1 VTRVRLAGQR
11 TFRSLHTRNYRLF
24 FFSQLISLSGT
35 WMQTTAQSWLV
46 LELTGQATA
55 GSALG
60 LMVALQFLPML
71 LFGVWGGVIADRLDK
86 RRTLIW
92 TQSSAAVLAVALWLI
107 VLTGVTQL
115 WMIYVLAF
123 LLGCVTV
130 FDNPARQAFVI
141 EMVGPDDVANAVG
154 LNSAVFNSAR
164 LVGPAIAGILIH
176 AIGISPAFLLNAI
189 SFVPVIS
196 ALAAMRTRELAR
208 LNPVPRSKG
217 QIREGLRYVWHT
229 PVLRSTLLLVTV
241 VATFGFNQI
250 IVLPLLARYVF
261 GGGAGLYGAL
271 FAALAAGGLIGG
283 LGAAA
288 RGQPTRSM
296 LIGSAAGFSVLAMV
310 VALAP
315 NAVVAMIC
323 LVPMGVFSMTF
334 IATANSTLQLS
345 ARHEMRGRVM
355 ALYALVFLGST
366 PLGGP
371 LIGWISQQWGARSGL
386 FVGGAVSL
394 VAAAAAAWSARRQRR
409 RQRAE
414 READEIVSLPSF
426 EAALEEARA

>member
-1 VTRVRLAGQR
+1 MTRVRLAGQR
-11 TFRSLHTRNYRLF
+11 TFHSLHVRNYRLF

-46 LELTGQATA
+46 LDLTGRATA

-92 TQSSAAVLAVALWLI
+92 TQSSAAVLAVTLFLI
-107 VLTGVTQL
+107 VLTGITQL

-164 LVGPAIAGILIH
+164 LVGPALAGILIH
-176 AIGISPAFLLNAI
+176 AIGISPSFLLNAI

-196 ALAAMRTRELAR
+196 ALAAMRTSELAR
-208 LNPVPRSKG
+208 LKPVPRSKG

-271 FAALAAGGLIGG
+271 FATLAAGGLIGG

-288 RGQPTRSM
+288 RGRPTRSM
-296 LIGSAAGFSVLAMV
+296 LIGSAVGFSVLAMLV
-310 VALAP
+310 SLAP
-315 NAVVAMIC
+315 NAVVAMIG
-323 LVPMGVFSMTF
+323 LVPMGVCSMTF

-345 ARHEMRGRVM
+345 SRHEMRGRVM

-394 VAAAAAAWSARRQRR
+394 VAAVAAALSVWRQQR
-409 RQRAE
+409 RAE
-414 READEIVSLPSF
+414 READDVVSLPSF
-426 EAALEEARA
+426 DAALEEATA

>member
-1 VTRVRLAGQR
+1 
-11 TFRSLHTRNYRLF
+11 
-24 FFSQLISLSGT
+24 
-35 WMQTTAQSWLV
+35 MQTTAQSWLV
-46 LELTGQATA
+46 LDLTGRATA

-92 TQSSAAVLAVALWLI
+92 TQSAAAVLAVALFLI

-130 FDNPARQAFVI
+130 FDNPARQAVVI

-154 LNSAVFNSAR
+154 LNSAVFNGAR
-164 LVGPAIAGILIH
+164 LMGPALAGVLIH
-176 AIGISPAFLLNAI
+176 AIGISPPILLNAI
-189 SFVPVIS
+189 SFIPVIS
-196 ALAAMRTRELAR
+196 ALAAMRTTELSR
-208 LNPVPRSKG
+208 MTPVPRSKG
-217 QIREGLRYVWHT
+217 QVREGLRYVWRT
-229 PVLRSTLLLVTV
+229 PVLRSTVLLVTV

-261 GGGAGLYGAL
+261 GGGPGLYGAM
-271 FAALAAGGLIGG
+271 FAALAAGGFIGG
-283 LGAAA
+283 LAAAA
-288 RGQPTRSM
+288 RARPSRAM
-296 LIGSAAGFSVLAMV
+296 LIGSGVGFSVLAMLV
-310 VALAP
+310 SIAP
-315 NAVVAMIC
+315 NAWLAMVG

-334 IATANSTLQLS
+334 IATANSTLQLT

-366 PLGGP
+366 PIGGP
-371 LIGWISQQWGARSGL
+371 IIGWISQQWGARAGL
-386 FVGGAVSL
+386 FVGGALSL
-394 VAAAAAAWSARRQRR
+394 VAAAAAAWSVRRQRLR
-409 RQRAE
+409 SSP
-414 READEIVSLPSF
+414 DVVPLP
-426 EAALEEARA
+426 

>member
-1 VTRVRLAGQR
+1 MTRVRLAGQR

-46 LELTGQATA
+46 LELTGKATA

-92 TQSSAAVLAVALWLI
+92 TQSSAAVLAIALFVI

-141 EMVGPDDVANAVG
+141 EMVGADDVTNAVG

-164 LVGPAIAGILIH
+164 LVGPALAGILIH
-176 AIGISPAFLLNAI
+176 AIGISPSFLLNAI
-189 SFVPVIS
+189 SFVPVIA
-196 ALAAMRTRELAR
+196 ALAAMRTRELAQ

-217 QIREGLRYVWHT
+217 QIREGLRYVWGT

-261 GGGAGLYGAL
+261 GGGAGLYGAM

-288 RGQPTRSM
+288 RGAPSRSM
-296 LIGSAAGFSVLAMV
+296 LIWSAVGFSVMAMLV
-310 VALAP
+310 SLAP
-315 NAVVAMIC
+315 NAVVAMIG

-345 ARHEMRGRVM
+345 SRHEMRGRVM

-386 FVGGAVSL
+386 FVGGAASL
-394 VAAAAAAWSARRQRR
+394 VAAAAAALSVWRQRR
-409 RQRAE
+409 RAAE
-414 READEIVSLPSF
+414 QEADDIVSLPAL
-426 EAALEEARA
+426 EPELEEATV

>member
-46 LELTGQATA
+46 LELTGRATA

-92 TQSSAAVLAVALWLI
+92 TQSAAAVLAVALWLI

-141 EMVGPDDVANAVG
+141 EMVGADDVANAVG

-164 LVGPAIAGILIH
+164 LVGPALAGILIH
-176 AIGISPAFLLNAI
+176 AIGISPSFLLNAI
-189 SFVPVIS
+189 SFVPVIA
-196 ALAAMRTRELAR
+196 ALAAMRTRELVQ

-217 QIREGLRYVWHT
+217 QIREGLRYVWRT

-241 VATFGFNQI
+241 IATFGFNQI

-261 GGGAGLYGAL
+261 GGGAGLYGAM
-271 FAALAAGGLIGG
+271 FAALAAGGLVGG

-288 RGQPTRSM
+288 RGAPSRSM
-296 LIGSAAGFSVLAMV
+296 LIWSAVGFSVMAMLV
-310 VALAP
+310 SLAP
-315 NAVVAMIC
+315 NAVVALIG

-334 IATANSTLQLS
+334 IATANSTLQLGS
-345 ARHEMRGRVM
+345 RHEMRGRVM

-386 FVGGAVSL
+386 FVGGATSL
-394 VAAAAAAWSARRQRR
+394 VAAAAAALSVWRQRR
-409 RQRAE
+409 RPAE
-414 READEIVSLPSF
+414 EEADEVVSLPPL
-426 EAALEEARA
+426 EPALEEAAV

>member
-164 LVGPAIAGILIH
+164 LVGPALAGILIH
-176 AIGISPAFLLNAI
+176 AIGISPSFLLNAI

-288 RGQPTRSM
+288 RGQPSRSM
-296 LIGSAAGFSVLAMV
+296 LIGSAVGFSVLAMLV
-310 VALAP
+310 SLAP
-315 NAVVAMIC
+315 NAVVAMIG

-394 VAAAAAAWSARRQRR
+394 VAAGAAAWSASRQGRRQ
-409 RQRAE
+409 QAE
-414 READEIVSLPSF
+414 REAEEIVSLPSF

>member
-1 VTRVRLAGQR
+1 
-11 TFRSLHTRNYRLF
+11 
-24 FFSQLISLSGT
+24 
-35 WMQTTAQSWLV
+35 
-46 LELTGQATA
+46 
-55 GSALG
+55 
-60 LMVALQFLPML
+60 MVALQFLPML
-71 LFGVWGGVIADRLDK
+71 LFGVWGGVIADRVDK

-141 EMVGPDDVANAVG
+141 EMVGADDVANAVG

-164 LVGPAIAGILIH
+164 LVGPALAGILIH
-176 AIGISPAFLLNAI
+176 AIGISPSFLLNAI
-189 SFVPVIS
+189 SFVPVIA
-196 ALAAMRTRELAR
+196 ALAAMRTRELAQ

-217 QIREGLRYVWHT
+217 QIREGLRYVWGT

-261 GGGAGLYGAL
+261 GGGAGLYGAM

-288 RGQPTRSM
+288 RGAPSRSM
-296 LIGSAAGFSVLAMV
+296 LIWSAVGFSVMAMLV
-310 VALAP
+310 SLAP
-315 NAVVAMIC
+315 NAVVAMIG

-345 ARHEMRGRVM
+345 SRHEMRGRVM

-386 FVGGAVSL
+386 FVGGAASL
-394 VAAAAAAWSARRQRR
+394 LAAGAAALSAWRQGR

-414 READEIVSLPSF
+414 READDIVSLPSF
-426 EAALEEARA
+426 EPALEEAGV

>member
-1 VTRVRLAGQR
+1 
-11 TFRSLHTRNYRLF
+11 LHTRNYRLF

-141 EMVGPDDVANAVG
+141 EMVGADDVTNAVG

-164 LVGPAIAGILIH
+164 LVGPALAGILIH
-176 AIGISPAFLLNAI
+176 AVGISPSFLLNAI
-189 SFVPVIS
+189 SFVPVIA

-208 LNPVPRSKG
+208 HNPVPRSKG
-217 QIREGLRYVWHT
+217 QIREGLRYVWGT

-261 GGGAGLYGAL
+261 HGGAGLYGAL

-288 RGQPTRSM
+288 RGGPSRSM
-296 LIGSAAGFSVLAMV
+296 LIGSATGFSVLAMI

-315 NAVVAMIC
+315 NAVVAMIG

-371 LIGWISQQWGARSGL
+371 LIGWISQRWGARSGL

-394 VAAAAAAWSARRQRR
+394 VAAGAAALSVWRQRH
-409 RQRAE
+409 RAE
-414 READEIVSLPSF
+414 READDVVTLPSF
-426 EAALEEARA
+426 DAALEEATA